1 MRLYRTGDGSLS
13 LLHPR
18 HGEGYHPREGA
29 RTQAER
35 LYLEASGVAA
45 LARPRVLEVGFGLG
59 LNFAVTLARVR
70 ERGGWLDYR
79 AVEAEPAPWEAA
91 AEVMGEILPELPVL
105 LGPYWGR
112 SAVVA
117 GGGFRLELLLGRVER
132 WAPPACWADA
142 VYFDPFSPRANPEVW
157 TPGVFARMY
166 RALKPGGVLVT
177 YSVAGRVRR
186 GLEQAGFEVERIPAW
201 GRKRHWLRARKS
213 DAPPHEVE
221 EGHEGVK
228 GCT

>member
-1 MRLYRTGDGSLS
+1 MCLFRTGDGSLS
-13 LLHPR
+13 MRHPR

-35 LYLEASGVAA
+35 LYLEASGVTA

-79 AVEAEPAPWEAA
+79 AVEAEPTPWEVV
-91 AEVMGEILPELPVL
+91 AEVMGEILPELPGL
-105 LGPYWGR
+105 LEPHWGR
-112 SAVVA
+112 SAVVV
-117 GGGFRLELLLGRVER
+117 GEGFKLELVLGRAER
-132 WAPPACWADA
+132 WVPPAGRADA
-142 VYFDPFSPRANPEVW
+142 VYFDPFSPRVNPEVW
-157 TPGVFARMY
+157 TPGVFAHMY
-166 RALKPGGVLVT
+166 LALKPGGVLVT

-221 EGHEGVK
+221 EGYEGVE
-228 GCT
+228 GRA